1 MSAGHDVDRRWYP
14 RHSASSESNDHCRE
28 AISYH
33 SGTEARDGG
42 LETKGGAECSSKERS
57 DHQAQLEEHVEPS
70 DDALRD
76 SGRRAGHG
84 VLHRRQARDQQAG
97 LRDAQDDEDSH
108 LIPNAFRGALGEQ
121 ARRGPQQQQHRQ
133 AAGEVPGC
141 DDPHGA
147 HAVRQ
152 DACQKAPQRV
162 RNGKHGEDA
171 TDGSWVDPDL
181 VGEVQAQDRLH
192 DAEDPGAQEHAQA
205 GPEQAGRQHLKQP
218 ALVLLN
224 NDTGV
229 VTCPRLPEQE
239 REGGKE
245 EDHHAGG

>member
-84 VLHRRQARDQQAG
+84 VLHRRQARQKRSG
-97 LRDAQDDEDSH
+97 LRDAQDGEGANLVADTLRRAPGEEQS
-108 LIPNAFRGALGEQ
+108 RG
-121 ARRGPQQQQHRQ
+121 GPHQQQQRQ
-133 AAGEVPGC
+133 AGGDDTRR
-141 DDPHGA
+141 DDPQRA
-147 HAVRQ
+147 HAVGQQACRRARQ
-152 DACQKAPQRV
+152 TV
-162 RNGKHGEDA
+162 REGVVGEDA
-171 TDGSWVDPDL
+171 ANAGRTDPNL
-181 VGEVQAQDRLH
+181 VGQVQAQNGLH
-192 DAEDPGAQEHAQA
+192 HPEDGGGQEDAHAGA
-205 GPEQAGRQHLKQP
+205 EQSRRQHLEQLPAP
-218 ALVLLN
+218 ALPLRGRAVLAL
-224 NDTGV
+224 V
-229 VTCPRLPEQE
+229 PRPP
-239 REGGKE
+239 
-245 EDHHAGG
+245 